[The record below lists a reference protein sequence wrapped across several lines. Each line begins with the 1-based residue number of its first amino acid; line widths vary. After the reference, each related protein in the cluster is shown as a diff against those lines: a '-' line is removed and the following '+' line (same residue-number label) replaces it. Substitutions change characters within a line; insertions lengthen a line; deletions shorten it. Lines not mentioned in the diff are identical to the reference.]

1 MFSFEPILYGYI
13 VFICFMYL
21 LFQCLKA
28 MPNINTGGK
37 TQNIDFKQDI
47 ELLTDWALQVYTS
60 VLQILKLCFECKQ
73 VLFNCLNVSDL

>member
-1 MFSFEPILYGYI
+1 MFEGNAN
-13 VFICFMYL
+13 V
-21 LFQCLKA
+21 
-28 MPNINTGGK
+28 NTGGK

-73 VLFNCLNVSDL
+73 VFYNCLNVSDLQTPNVVVMK